1 MRRRKTQTDGV
12 DEKTA
17 RPGGPDGNTPDGDTV

>member
-1 MRRRKTQTDGV
+1 MRKIRTDGV

-17 RPGGPDGNTPDGDTV
+17 CPGGPDGNTPDSDTV